1 MKATDVVRKIMKTKG
16 VKVAALADKL
26 GLKRSNVVSER
37 LSQSNISVAKLDE
50 MLRLLGYKIMI
61 MPDETPEEEG
71 WYRAE

>member
-1 MKATDVVRKIMKTKG
+1 MKATDVVRVIMKENS
-16 VKVAALADKL
+16 VKVTTLAGRL
-26 GLKRSNVVSER
+26 SLKRSSVLSDR
-37 LSQSNISVAKLDE
+37 LSQENISVAKLDE